1 MEFSGSVD
9 LDHGIASG
17 CRAGEAY
24 RLMFAIYHQVGDLR
38 HGREIFDDGFLA
50 STALEI
56 VDFDLHGYVHFDA
69 LWRLSQSAAV
79 SLRHGESMACS
90 NDSPY
95 DQSHMKSMILPP
107 SLKSLLPPTF
117 HARCEGVRFPKS
129 ERIFQT
135 GDKPEWMFYVVSGEV
150 TLERTGLQGEPVV
163 LQRTRQGFVSEASLK
178 SAKYHCDA
186 LAIVDT
192 TVVKIPIRDL
202 SAELECDPNFASRW
216 IGMLNSEVRRLR
228 LHCERL
234 SMKSVKDRVLHLINT
249 EGQNGTYATRTG
261 LKSLAGELGVTH
273 EALYRT
279 LAVLEKSKI
288 ICREDGVLLLVQRQ

>member
-1 MEFSGSVD
+1 
-9 LDHGIASG
+9 
-17 CRAGEAY
+17 
-24 RLMFAIYHQVGDLR
+24 
-38 HGREIFDDGFLA
+38 
-50 STALEI
+50 
-56 VDFDLHGYVHFDA
+56 
-69 LWRLSQSAAV
+69 
-79 SLRHGESMACS
+79 MACHK
-90 NDSPY
+90 DSAY
-95 DQSHMKSMILPP
+95 DRSHMKDMVLPTA
-107 SLKSLLPPTF
+107 LKALLPSTF
-117 HARCEGVRFPKS
+117 HARCEGARFLKN
-129 ERIFQT
+129 ERIFLT
-135 GDKPEWMFYVVSGEV
+135 GARPEWMFYVVSGEI

-202 SAELECDPNFASRW
+202 SAELECDPAFASRW
-216 IGMLNSEVRRLR
+216 IGMLNGEVRRLR

-249 EGQNGTYATRTG
+249 EGQNGSYAATTG

-279 LAVLEKSKI
+279 LAILEKTKVI
-288 ICREDGVLLLVQRQ
+288 RRAEGVLVLLGG